1 MLNNHSIGRSNP
13 ASFGSG
19 KSSVLDSIFP
29 ETSPLELLIGVLPS
43 CLSSEIVMNA
53 NTRIRNI
60 PESKVAMGIA
70 QPVPLIVDMPNTAII
85 SKDAPS
91 TRMPLE
97 LPVIPMSRTKV
108 LMNLAH
114 TRPTMF
120 GSGKGPSPASGACP
134 GWLMTAVAP
143 WGENAED
150 AYDQGLVEM
159 GLGDSRLIEVQGA
172 FLPMGVEATP
182 PQPLP
187 MGSLVECHLATSYAY
202 NGGTACAGVA
212 WAACTTPEGEE
223 CAIVAKITTEL
234 DYEETESLLKRN
246 LQRRLASRDLEV
258 VSFDVAVDEVTAA
271 QDHFGVAMAALIL
284 PESLKMSGGGNVGR
298 VRAGLTRQATDA
310 MANAARR
317 VDTKA
322 PAAPAMRPGGR
333 KPSDGSTDFSL

>member
-1 MLNNHSIGRSNP
+1 MFS
-13 ASFGSG
+13 SG
-19 KSSVLDSIFP
+19 GKPSAPKSP
-29 ETSPLELLIGVLPS
+29 
-43 CLSSEIVMNA
+43 
-53 NTRIRNI
+53 
-60 PESKVAMGIA
+60 
-70 QPVPLIVDMPNTAII
+70 
-85 SKDAPS
+85 
-91 TRMPLE
+91 
-97 LPVIPMSRTKV
+97 
-108 LMNLAH
+108 
-114 TRPTMF
+114 
-120 GSGKGPSPASGACP
+120 CP

-159 GLGDSRLIEVQGA
+159 GLGDSRLIEVHGA
-172 FLPMGVEATP
+172 FLPMGFEATP

-187 MGSLVECHLATSYAY
+187 MGSLVECHIATAYAY
-202 NGGTACAGVA
+202 GGSSACAGVA

-258 VSFDVAVDEVTAA
+258 QSFDVAVDEVTAA
-271 QDHFGVAMAALIL
+271 QDHYGVAMAALIL

-310 MANAARR
+310 MADAARR

-333 KPSDGSTDFSL
+333 RNDGGTDFSL

>member
-1 MLNNHSIGRSNP
+1 MFS
-13 ASFGSG
+13 SG
-19 KSSVLDSIFP
+19 GKPSAP
-29 ETSPLELLIGVLPS
+29 TS
-43 CLSSEIVMNA
+43 
-53 NTRIRNI
+53 
-60 PESKVAMGIA
+60 
-70 QPVPLIVDMPNTAII
+70 
-85 SKDAPS
+85 
-91 TRMPLE
+91 
-97 LPVIPMSRTKV
+97 
-108 LMNLAH
+108 
-114 TRPTMF
+114 
-120 GSGKGPSPASGACP
+120 ACP

-159 GLGDSRLIEVQGA
+159 GLGDSRLIEVHGA
-172 FLPMGVEATP
+172 FLPMGFEATP
-182 PQPLP
+182 PQPLA
-187 MGSLVECHLATSYAY
+187 MGSLVECHIATAYAY
-202 NGGTACAGVA
+202 GGSSACAGVA

-258 VSFDVAVDEVTAA
+258 QSFDVAVDEVTAA
-271 QDHFGVAMAALIL
+271 QDHYGVAMAALIL

-333 KPSDGSTDFSL
+333 RNDGGTDFSL